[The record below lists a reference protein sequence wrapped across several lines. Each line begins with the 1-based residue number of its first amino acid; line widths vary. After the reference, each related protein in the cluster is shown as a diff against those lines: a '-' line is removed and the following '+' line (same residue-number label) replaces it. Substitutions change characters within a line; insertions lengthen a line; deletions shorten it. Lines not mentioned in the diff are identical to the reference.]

1 MNDMSIDASWGERDV
16 STLEAQ
22 AFAREF
28 GPDRNSQSGITTT
41 LERFP
46 HACQVRGMFFDGL
59 ANVVR
64 KKLGAI
70 ETNELMD
77 RVGVPRRCVGFAL
90 YPHRDFYKLY
100 FAAAP
105 RLHPSVSFADALG
118 RIAETFYPVFRESM
132 LGRTMAPLMG
142 REPAKILSRLAQAY
156 SISIPWNEHKLTP
169 GGDSAATWECRVE
182 PSTFYPN
189 TLRGIVRGT
198 LASHDVDDARV
209 EVVSVQ
215 ELSDQSRYTF
225 EITW

>member
-1 MNDMSIDASWGERDV
+1 MNETNTVPSWGERDI

-28 GPDRNSQSGITTT
+28 GPDRGARSGITTT

-46 HACQVRGMFFDGL
+46 HACQVRGMFFEGL

-64 KKLGAI
+64 NQLGAI

-77 RVGVPRRCVGFAL
+77 RVGVPRRCVAFSL

-105 RLHPSVSFADALG
+105 RLHPTLPFAEAMG

-142 REPAKILSRLAQAY
+142 REPAKILGRLSKAY
-156 SISIPWNEHKLTP
+156 SISIPWNEHKLTS
-169 GGDSAATWECRVE
+169 GGDRAATWECRVE
-182 PSTFYPN
+182 PSVFYPN

-198 LASHDVDDARV
+198 LASHDVEDARV

-215 ELSDQSRYTF
+215 EMSDQSRYTF
-225 EITW
+225 EISW

>member
-1 MNDMSIDASWGERDV
+1 MSDPDLDDRWGEREI
-16 STLEAQ
+16 SALEVQ

-28 GPDRNSQSGITTT
+28 GPTPNARLAIAST

-46 HACQVRGMFFDGL
+46 LACQVRGMFFDGL
-59 ANVVR
+59 ANVIR
-64 KKLGAI
+64 KHLGDREA
-70 ETNELMD
+70 NALMD
-77 RVGVPRRCVGFAL
+77 RVGVPRRCVAFAL

-105 RLHPSVSFADALG
+105 RLHPNVSFDQAML

-142 REPAKILSRLAQAY
+142 REPAKILGRLAQAY

-169 GGDSAATWECRVE
+169 DGLNAATWECRVE
-182 PSTFYPN
+182 PSAFYRN

-198 LASHDVDDARV
+198 LTSHNVEDARV
-209 EVVSVQ
+209 EVVHFQ
-215 ELSDQSRYTF
+215 EFTDQSRYTF